1 MYVTAE
7 CHLTSAGLY
16 SQSRPYQVEKKPRE
30 TPADYEK
37 RTWAERMHL
46 SEVNKGKIVIPG
58 MQFKNSLAECAKY
71 MSTQIPGKG
80 KATYTKHFEAGVM
93 PMGPM
98 ELDIKAD
105 DVTGE
110 WVFVPSSGKRGDG
123 NRVYKCFP
131 KIDNW
136 SGIMNFTI
144 FDHTITEDVF
154 KEHLMQA
161 GQFIGI
167 GRWRPRNN
175 GMYGKFGVDKVIW
188 KENESVIAKAA

>member
-1 MYVTAE
+1 MFVTAE
-7 CHLTSAGLY
+7 CHLKSASVY

-37 RTWAERMHL
+37 RTWRERMHL
-46 SEVNKGKIVIPG
+46 SEKNPGNIVIPA

-71 MSTQIPGKG
+71 MSQQIPGKG
-80 KATYTKHFEAGVM
+80 KATYTKHFEAGVIIM
-93 PMGPM
+93 NSM

-105 DVTGE
+105 DVKGE
-110 WVFVPSSGKRGDG
+110 TVFVPSSGKRGDG
-123 NRVYKCFP
+123 NRVYKTFP
-131 KIDNW
+131 KIPSW
-136 SGIMNFTI
+136 AGVVEFTI
-144 FDHTITEDVF
+144 FDHTITEEVF

-175 GMYGKFGVDKVIW
+175 GLYGRFTVEKVVW
-188 KENESVIAKAA
+188 KENEAIKAA

>member
-1 MYVTAE
+1 MFVTAT
-7 CHLTSAGLY
+7 CHLKSASVY

-37 RTWAERMHL
+37 RTWRERMHL
-46 SEVNKGKIVIPG
+46 SEKNPGNIVIPA

-71 MSTQIPGKG
+71 MSQQIPGKG
-80 KATYTKHFEAGVM
+80 KATYTKHFEAGVIIM
-93 PMGPM
+93 NSM

-105 DVTGE
+105 DVKGE
-110 WVFVPSSGKRGDG
+110 TVFVPSSGKRGDG
-123 NRVYKCFP
+123 NRVYKTFP
-131 KIDNW
+131 KIPSW
-136 SGIMNFTI
+136 AGVVEFTI
-144 FDHTITEDVF
+144 FDHTITEEVF

-175 GMYGKFGVDKVIW
+175 GLYGRFTVEKVVW
-188 KENESVIAKAA
+188 KENEAIKAA

>member
-1 MYVTAE
+1 MFVTAT
-7 CHLTSAGLY
+7 CHLKSASVY

-37 RTWAERMHL
+37 RTWRERMHL
-46 SEVNKGKIVIPG
+46 SEKNPGYIVIPA

-71 MSTQIPGKG
+71 MSQQIPGKG
-80 KATYTKHFEAGVM
+80 KATYTKHFEAGVIIM
-93 PMGPM
+93 DSM

-105 DVTGE
+105 DVKGE
-110 WVFVPSSGKRGDG
+110 TVFVPSSGKRGDG
-123 NRVYKCFP
+123 NRVYKTFP
-131 KIDNW
+131 KIPSW
-136 SGIMNFTI
+136 AGVVEFTI
-144 FDHTITEDVF
+144 FDHTITEAVF

-175 GMYGKFGVDKVIW
+175 GLYGRFTVDKVVW
-188 KENESVIAKAA
+188 KENEVAKAA

>member
-1 MYVTAE
+1 MYVTAT
-7 CHLTSAGLY
+7 CHLKSASVY

-37 RTWAERMHL
+37 RTWRERMHL
-46 SEVNKGKIVIPG
+46 SEKNPGNIVIPA

-71 MSTQIPGKG
+71 MSQQIPGKG
-80 KATYTKHFEAGVM
+80 KATYTKHFEAGVIIM
-93 PMGPM
+93 NSM

-105 DVTGE
+105 DVKGE
-110 WVFVPSSGKRGDG
+110 TVFVPSSGKRGDG
-123 NRVYKCFP
+123 NRVYKTFP
-131 KIDNW
+131 KIPSW
-136 SGIMNFTI
+136 AGVVEFTI
-144 FDHTITEDVF
+144 FDHTITEEVF

-175 GMYGKFGVDKVIW
+175 GLYGRFTVEKVVW
-188 KENESVIAKAA
+188 KENEAIKAA

>member
-1 MYVTAE
+1 MFVTAA
-7 CHLTSAGLY
+7 CHLKSASVY

-37 RTWAERMHL
+37 RTWRERMHL
-46 SEVNKGKIVIPG
+46 SEKNPGNIVIPA

-71 MSTQIPGKG
+71 MSQQIPGKG
-80 KATYTKHFEAGVM
+80 KATYTKHFEAGVIIM
-93 PMGPM
+93 NSM

-105 DVTGE
+105 DVKGE
-110 WVFVPSSGKRGDG
+110 TVFVPSSGKRGDG
-123 NRVYKCFP
+123 NRVYKTFP
-131 KIDNW
+131 KIPSW
-136 SGIMNFTI
+136 AGVVEFTI
-144 FDHTITEDVF
+144 FDHTITEEVF

-175 GMYGKFGVDKVIW
+175 GLYGRFTVDKVVW
-188 KENESVIAKAA
+188 KENEAVKAA

>member
-1 MYVTAE
+1 MYVTAT
-7 CHLTSAGLY
+7 CHLKSASVY

-37 RTWAERMHL
+37 RTWRERMHL
-46 SEVNKGKIVIPG
+46 SEKNPGYIVIPA

-71 MSTQIPGKG
+71 MSQQIPGKG
-80 KATYTKHFEAGVM
+80 KATYTKHFEAGVIIM
-93 PMGPM
+93 DSM

-105 DVTGE
+105 DVKGE
-110 WVFVPSSGKRGDG
+110 TVFVPSSGKRGDG

-131 KIDNW
+131 KINEW
-136 SGIMNFTI
+136 SGVVNFTI
-144 FDHTITEDVF
+144 FDHTVTEEVF
-154 KEHLMQA
+154 KTHIAQA

-175 GMYGKFGVDKVIW
+175 GMYGRFTVDKVDW
-188 KENESVIAKAA
+188 KENEAVKAA